1 MITRLRKYTMPAITL
16 LLFLLL
22 GAGCSFEIDYD
33 RYAVV
38 YGVGEYV
45 ASRELDEYPNL
56 PYSAGDAGEV
66 SALLAGQGYAV
77 TTRTDTDA
85 VKVNLLAD
93 LAAAAAAVTEDD
105 LFLFYYAGHGGQVS
119 SLQGTENEGSGSL
132 DEWIFLHGSI
142 YYAGGNVDDPA
153 SYPMDPNLTVN
164 DDLLAAELR
173 KIHCHKKVV
182 ILDACHSGGFIGDSP
197 ETDGLPPAY
206 DGDEDGWFSSLGG
219 AISVYANFDDEECDI
234 PPDLALVIAAAGEQ
248 EVAWTG
254 GLGPHHVL
262 TYFLLETPWYGDK
275 NGDGYVTV
283 TEAYD
288 YIRNGIED
296 YWNSYWNPAA
306 TPIEAE
312 WIFAPHVSGGPLDY
326 LLFEAR

>member
-1 MITRLRKYTMPAITL
+1 MNKHGSFVMAVLLTGLLLTL
-16 LLFLLL
+16 LVF
-22 GAGCSFEIDYD
+22 AGCSFEIDYD

-38 YGVGEYV
+38 YGVGEYDPDHT
-45 ASRELDEYPNL
+45 LNNL
-56 PYSAGDAGEV
+56 PYSAGDAFEMDD
-66 SALLAGQGYAV
+66 LLSGQGYAV
-77 TTRTDTDA
+77 TVRTDAAATKA
-85 VKVNLLAD
+85 NLLSD

-105 LFLFYYAGHGGQVS
+105 LFLLYYAGHGGQIPW
-119 SLQGTENEGSGSL
+119 LQGQENEGSGSL
-132 DEWIFLHGSI
+132 DEYIYLYGSI
-142 YYAGGNVDDPA
+142 YYVSGPDNDPA
-153 SYPMDPNLTVN
+153 SYDVDPNLTVN
-164 DDLLAAELR
+164 DDQLAAALR
-173 KIHCHKKVV
+173 SIPCIKKIV

-262 TYFLLETPWYGDK
+262 TYFLLETPWYGDR
-275 NGDGYVTV
+275 NGDRYVTV

-326 LLFEAR
+326 LLFETR